1 MRVPDCSMD
10 VLVALVA
17 AAESKTKAEAAGKLR
32 LSISALDKRFKS
44 ASSLFGAP
52 LVQQSDSEIRLT
64 EEGEIFYTSAVRSV
78 EFASL
83 AEQNTRTHLLL
94 KMNHVLVGHSSYLAP
109 GVLALVHGLRFE
121 EHPRVR
127 VNHRAGLTGS
137 IARSVRDGE
146 MLAGFG
152 FLPLKA
158 PELVIRK
165 VWEEPLMVCIPASDS
180 MASRSIIRAEDLD
193 GRPFIAVSRDPM
205 PGMHEE
211 MEDHLSAMGVRL
223 KIVADAFAATE
234 ALNLVEQQVGMC
246 ILSQSSA
253 MPRRGVMIRPL
264 WTQALRRQSAFF
276 YREDNRSPMVS
287 ELSRMVLE
295 QARELGRTRKPPGKA
310 SGMM

>member
-1 MRVPDCSMD
+1 MD

-109 GVLALVHGLRFE
+109 GVLALVHGLKFE

-180 MASRSIIRAEDLD
+180 MASRSFIRAEDLD
-193 GRPFIAVSRDPM
+193 GKPFIAVSRDPM
-205 PGMHEE
+205 PGM
-211 MEDHLSAMGVRL
+211 
-223 KIVADAFAATE
+223 T
-234 ALNLVEQQVGMC
+234 
-246 ILSQSSA
+246 
-253 MPRRGVMIRPL
+253 
-264 WTQALRRQSAFF
+264 LRRVHVYLGHMLRCRRDRLRGGSLLRLRQCPLRCGITRSYLTHRWLRLTRDKVRGEARLEGKFAF
-276 YREDNRSPMVS
+276 RILHRV
-287 ELSRMVLE
+287 
-295 QARELGRTRKPPGKA
+295 TRRI
-310 SGMM
+310 